1 MMMPIKLSSLKVRLI
16 LLSVIGLAGFSAI
29 LLGNLSFFE
38 KSNTKLEQL
47 QKVDLRTVQ
56 IANELQV
63 GLTDLNRLFEAAV
76 VEMDADTLA
85 EARRVVVSQRQQIR
99 QLGALNDRLR
109 EKTDR
114 LLQSFDLYVDENTR
128 YANDVM
134 AGRFEGDA
142 MYGAFSSALAKREA
156 YDQALRAIGRNV
168 NDDFSHTLQN
178 LRDSSQEVTRQQF
191 IFAALLFLVFALAV
205 IWFIRVITHAIDNII
220 GVAGQIAAGNLDV
233 KVELGGAEEFQ
244 HLFAALDVMRKRLK
258 EQHEANEA
266 RQLRQSQLAKL
277 NEVLRGEKTI
287 QVLGDELLRCLAEQL
302 GTLVGAF
309 YLYEH
314 EELSLKS
321 TYAYTHRKGLRNRFG
336 LGESLVGQAALEQ
349 KLMVVEDLPPHYAT
363 VSSGLGESVPA
374 HVLLAPLTFNGHLLG
389 VIELMAFRPFSH
401 DDIELVRRGSE
412 GMAIAL
418 HSAISRVELSR
429 ALEQTR
435 SQAEALERQQ
445 EELRATNEELEEQA
459 AVLRASEE
467 NLQQQQEELR
477 VMNEELEE
485 RNRLL
490 DFQKDEIAKNNAA
503 LERSRRELQEK
514 ARQLELSSRYKSEFL
529 STMSHELRT
538 PLNSILILSQGL
550 MENKLQNLDAKQ
562 VEHARV
568 IHSSGRDLLMLIN
581 DILDLSKVE
590 EGKLELMPEEIS
602 LQDLTDKLRAQF
614 GAQADM
620 KGIRFMVTIDTD
632 MPASITADEQRL
644 MQILRNFLSN
654 AFKFTHAGQ
663 VELHIH
669 APRHGSVSAEDFIVF
684 SVRDTGIGIP
694 QDKQQ
699 LIFEAFQQVDG
710 TISRKYGGTGLGLTI
725 SRKLAELMGGDI
737 RVSSQGEN
745 QGSTFS
751 LTLPRASTQHSRSG
765 LAPMPETMPSS
776 IPIFPPAPIMDG
788 TADVS
793 AAQEKSVLI
802 VEDDLE
808 FSRILQ
814 SLAEEYGFSTACA
827 HTAADAY
834 AYLSD
839 HLPASVILDLGLP
852 DAPGQQLL
860 AHLKSQPRTQHIP
873 VHVISGNLSIRKADL
888 PGAREFIAKPFG
900 RERLNQLFM
909 DISRELSPFANRGVL
924 IIEDDPVQREQL
936 QQSFQRQQIEC
947 DMAHCGEEALALLQ
961 RQRYGIIIQ
970 DLDLPD
976 CNGIEL
982 LETIGKQKD
991 ELTHIII
998 YTARDISKKQ
1008 DADLRRYADRI
1019 VLKTDQSITRL
1030 LNEATLFLH
1039 WLQRNGAESSPPPAA
1054 QVPPELQAGRQIL
1067 LVDDDIRN
1075 LYSLSSVLE
1084 DAGLEVST
1092 ASTGVEALQTLE
1104 QHPVFDLIL
1113 MDIMMPEM
1121 DGFEAMKR
1129 IRANPRFGK
1138 IPIIALTAKAM
1149 RDDRA
1154 RCIEAGAND
1163 YLSKPVDAGKLK
1175 AIIKLWLQ
1183 Q

>member
-1 MMMPIKLSSLKVRLI
+1 MMPINLSSIKVRLI
-16 LLSVIGLAGFSAI
+16 LLSVVGLIGFSAI
-29 LLGNLSFFE
+29 LLGNLSFFD
-38 KSNTKLEQL
+38 KSNDKLAQL
-47 QKVDLRTVQ
+47 QTVDLRTVQ

-76 VEMDADTLA
+76 VEMDEDTLA
-85 EARRVVVSQRQQIR
+85 EAGRVAASQRLQIK
-99 QLGALNDRLR
+99 QLGSLNNRLR

-114 LLQSFDLYVDENTR
+114 LLETFDLYVDENRR
-128 YANDVM
+128 YADDVI

-156 YDQALRAIGRNV
+156 YDQVLRAIGRNV
-168 NDDFSHTLQN
+168 NDEFNSTLQS
-178 LRDSSQEVTRQQF
+178 LRESSQDITRQQF
-191 IFAALLFLVFALAV
+191 IFAALLFLIFALAV

-220 GVAGQIAAGNLDV
+220 GVAGQIADGNLDV

-244 HLFAALDVMRKRLK
+244 RLFGAMDVMRKRLK
-258 EQHEANEA
+258 EQHEENEA
-266 RQLRQSQLAKL
+266 RQTRQSQLARL
-277 NEVLRGEKTI
+277 NEVLRGEKTV
-287 QVLGDELLRCLAEQL
+287 QALGDDLLRCLAEQL

-314 EELSLKS
+314 DELSLKS
-321 TYAYTHRKGLRNRFG
+321 TYAFTHRKGLRNRFG

-389 VIELMAFRPFSH
+389 MVELMAFRPFSH
-401 DDIELVRRGSE
+401 DEIELVRRGSE

-429 ALEQTR
+429 ALEQTQR
-435 SQAEALERQQ
+435 QAEALERQQ

-490 DFQKDEIAKNNAA
+490 DYQKDEIAKNNAA
-503 LERSRRELQEK
+503 LERSRRDLQEK
-514 ARQLELSSRYKSEFL
+514 AKQLELSGRYKSEFL

-590 EGKLELMPEEIS
+590 EGKLELMPEEIP
-602 LQDLTDKLRAQF
+602 LQDLTERLHAQF
-614 GAQADM
+614 DAQAGQ
-620 KGIRFMVTIDTD
+620 KGVRFVVTIDPD
-632 MPASITADEQRL
+632 MPAAIVADEQRL

-669 APRHGSVSAEDFIVF
+669 APRHDSVAAEDNIVF
-684 SVRDTGIGIP
+684 AVRDTGIGIP

-751 LTLPRASTQHSRSG
+751 LTLPRR
-765 LAPMPETMPSS
+765 
-776 IPIFPPAPIMDG
+776 
-788 TADVS
+788 S
-793 AAQEKSVLI
+793 AAPQRPAATALPVVVPTPALMSESPAAPSARATVVQEKSVLI

-814 SLAEEYGFSTACA
+814 SLAEEYGFSTACV

-834 AYLSD
+834 AYLNE

-860 AHLKSQPRTQHIP
+860 AHLKSQSRTQHIP
-873 VHVISGNLSIRKADL
+873 VHVISGNLSIRKIDL

-900 RERLNQLFM
+900 RERLNQLFA

-936 QQSFQRQQIEC
+936 QQSFQRQQIAC

-961 RQRYGIIIQ
+961 QQRYGIIIQ

-976 CNGIEL
+976 CDGIEL

-1030 LNEATLFLH
+1030 LNETTLFLH
-1039 WLQRNGAESSPPPAA
+1039 WLQRDGAEPAA
-1054 QVPPELQAGRQIL
+1054 AVAAQTQPDLQAGRHIL

-1084 DAGLEVST
+1084 DAGLDVST

-1104 QHPVFDLIL
+1104 QNSAFDLIL